1 MSSEKRP
8 VTNVV
13 FAGLGGMG
21 VLKASD
27 IFAECAVLDG
37 YDVKKSEIHG
47 MSQRG
52 GSVTSDVRFGD
63 EVLSPMVPVGEADF
77 LVVFDETQI
86 EHNRPVLREGGR
98 LITPERLVG
107 IYGPMAELNEQ
118 TLPLTTRNFNVA
130 ILGMLSLH
138 VPFAEVNWEAGIRAN
153 VPGPTYEQNLAVF
166 HLGRRF
172 GTE

>member
-1 MSSEKRP
+1 MNNGKRT

-13 FAGLGGMG
+13 FAGLGGLG

-27 IFAECAVLDG
+27 IFADCAVFDG

-63 EVLSPMVPVGEADF
+63 EVWSPMVPLGEADF
-77 LVVFDETQI
+77 LVAFDETQVD
-86 EHNRPVLREGGR
+86 HNRPVLREGG
-98 LITPERLVG
+98 LIITPERLVG
-107 IYGPMAELNEQ
+107 IYGPMNELNEQ

-138 VPFAEVNWEAGIRAN
+138 VPFAQDNWEKAIRAN
-153 VPGPTYEQNLAVF
+153 VPEGTYDQNLSVF